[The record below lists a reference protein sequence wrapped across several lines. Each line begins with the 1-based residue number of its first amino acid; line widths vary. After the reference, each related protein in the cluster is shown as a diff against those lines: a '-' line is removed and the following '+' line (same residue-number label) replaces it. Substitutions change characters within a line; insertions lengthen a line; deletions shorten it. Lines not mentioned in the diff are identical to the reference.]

1 MDPTVLA
8 AIITV
13 IGGLLTTLVVTFLS
27 GRQTPEPTPVPPTA
41 IVFTATVPPTAVP
54 TDSVPAGE
62 PTSTPEPPT
71 NTPEPTPTFTF
82 TPIPPVALGE
92 DWGQD
97 CVSTL
102 WQPSPANYTPTQGT
116 NGCWQSLDFFAA
128 SRGSLLFLNERSGIG
143 DPEIIGLFAPL
154 PVTGSVTVKVR
165 LKDLTNVDIM
175 MGVFGEQNPESDGLL
190 ITIPAGDPN
199 NRLLVQKNPA
209 DYETLKQTVTLQQGS
224 GYEVTFS
231 FDAVSVS
238 AVVQPKVLTIS
249 GVPNNRPQKW
259 LFLGFKGLKN
269 GYRVQGEFVSLVV
282 K

>member
-1 MDPTVLA
+1 
-8 AIITV
+8 
-13 IGGLLTTLVVTFLS
+13 
-27 GRQTPEPTPVPPTA
+27 
-41 IVFTATVPPTAVP
+41 
-54 TDSVPAGE
+54 
-62 PTSTPEPPT
+62 
-71 NTPEPTPTFTF
+71 
-82 TPIPPVALGE
+82 
-92 DWGQD
+92 
-97 CVSTL
+97 
-102 WQPSPANYTPTQGT
+102 
-116 NGCWQSLDFFAA
+116 
-128 SRGSLLFLNERSGIG
+128 LFLNERSGIG

-154 PVTGSVTVKVR
+154 PVTGNVTVKVR

-175 MGVFGEQNPESDGLL
+175 MGVFGEQNPESNGLL

-209 DYETLKQTVTLQQGS
+209 DYETLKQTKIFQQGS

-269 GYRVQGEFVSLVV
+269 GYRVQGEFVNLVV